1 MAYPSITKKAP
12 APVAKKTV
20 QKPGAPAS
28 VSGAFVGKKAATATQ
43 ASTAT
48 SDLGCAGSF
57 TEIYALP
64 PMDRIDVIRHGFD
77 PTCVNRMAVE
87 MDMPEYRLWSLLG
100 LPRSTMNRK
109 VKQQKTLSPEESER
123 VLGMATIIGQVETM
137 VRESGNPEGF
147 DAAKWVAEWINTPVP
162 ALGGRKPAELLDT
175 VHGQNLV
182 SKVLSMSQTGAYA

>member
-1 MAYPSITKKAP
+1 MAYPSVTKKAP
-12 APVAKKTV
+12 ASVGKKSLQKTV
-20 QKPGAPAS
+20 TSAS
-28 VSGAFVGKKAATATQ
+28 MTGTPIGKKAAGTAQ
-43 ASTAT
+43 AGAAAH
-48 SDLGCAGSF
+48 DLGCAGSF
-57 TEIYALP
+57 TQIYALP

-182 SKVLSMSQTGAYA
+182 AKVLAMSQTGAYA